1 VSNSA
6 LPGPDQD
13 MHVHST
19 YSDGAASVAENLV
32 AAERAGLAAVSCVD
46 HVRRDTEW
54 APRFAEE
61 VRALA
66 SGTEIE
72 VRSGLEAKILD
83 SSGELDLPA
92 DTGGVDRIYAADHR
106 VALDDGPADP
116 AAVRLAIERGE
127 MDPAEVIESIV
138 RSTAAAVSRY
148 SNLVIAHLFSVL
160 PKIGVE
166 ESSVPEDSL
175 ELLAEAASGAGALI
189 EIDERWRCPSAR
201 TLRPFQRAG
210 VRILLSTDSHSPET
224 IGRYDYCLGV
234 VEELAA

>member
-1 VSNSA
+1 MNA
-6 LPGPDQD
+6 NGLPSMDQD

-19 YSDGAASVAENLV
+19 YSDGAASVAENVV
-32 AAERAGLAAVSCVD
+32 AAERAGLAALSCVD

-54 APRFAEE
+54 APAFAKE

-92 DTGGVDRIYAADHR
+92 DTGGVDRVYAADHR
-106 VALDDGPADP
+106 VPLEDGPAHP
-116 AAVRLAIERGE
+116 AAVKQAIDSGE
-127 MDPAEVIESIV
+127 VDPGEVIESIV
-138 RSTAAAVSRY
+138 RATAAAVSRY
-148 SNLVIAHLFSVL
+148 PDLVIAHLFSVL

-166 ESSVPEDSL
+166 ESSVPEESL
-175 ELLAEAASGAGALI
+175 ERLAAGAAEAGALI

-201 TLRPFQRAG
+201 TLRPFRRAG
-210 VRILLSTDSHSPET
+210 VQILLSTDSHSPET

-234 VEELAA
+234 IEELST